1 MVRKNNG
8 RRASALFSFC
18 LAIFTSALMER
29 RCNYMILFT
38 ILSIMLVMLIVTAV
52 AVLAVG
58 GGAFIIVFADLIVC
72 AFVIIWIIKRL
83 IKRRK

>member
-1 MVRKNNG
+1 MVQNNNG

-18 LAIFTSALMER
+18 LAIFTLTIMER
-29 RCNYMILFT
+29 RRNYMILFT

-52 AVLAVG
+52 VVLAVG

>member
-8 RRASALFSFC
+8 GRASALFSFC

-29 RCNYMILFT
+29 RRNYMILFT
-38 ILSIMLVMLIVTAV
+38 ILSIILVMLIVTAV
-52 AVLAVG
+52 VILGVG

-72 AFVIIWIIKRL
+72 VFVIIWIIKRL

>member
-8 RRASALFSFC
+8 RRASALFLFC

-29 RCNYMILFT
+29 RRNYMILFT
-38 ILSIMLVMLIVTAV
+38 ILAIMLVVLVVTAIFI
-52 AVLAVG
+52 LGVG

-72 AFVIIWIIKRL
+72 VLVIVWIIKRL
-83 IKRRK
+83 IERRK

>member
-1 MVRKNNG
+1 MVQNNNG

-18 LAIFTSALMER
+18 LAIFTLTLMER
-29 RCNYMILFT
+29 RRNYMILFT

-52 AVLAVG
+52 VVLAVG

>member
-1 MVRKNNG
+1 MG
-8 RRASALFSFC
+8 RRASALFSFY
-18 LAIFTSALMER
+18 LAKFTSALMER
-29 RCNYMILFT
+29 RRIYMILFT

-52 AVLAVG
+52 VILGVG

>member
-1 MVRKNNG
+1 
-8 RRASALFSFC
+8 
-18 LAIFTSALMER
+18 
-29 RCNYMILFT
+29 MILFT

-52 AVLAVG
+52 VVLAVG

-72 AFVIIWIIKRL
+72 AFVTIWIIKRL